1 MVGITTEQRDLLAL
15 CSLSM
20 GEDRCDWGVIARQAY
35 REQSLDGLLSG
46 EVVESGARAH
56 RTGWVAATAT
66 EGQWTSA
73 FAQADREV
81 EAAGAVGA
89 RLTTVFDDDYPV
101 NLRFIHNL
109 PPFVFYRGAL
119 DTGRDARSVAVVG
132 TRKPS
137 IVGIRR
143 AERMASALTERD
155 IAVTSGLAEGI
166 DSAAH
171 RATVAHGGRTIA
183 VYGTGITRIYPKSN
197 VELVDEILSTGGL
210 VVSQF
215 FPTAQPA
222 QWTFRKRNE
231 VTSGISQG
239 TVVIEASKTSG
250 AKMQARLAY
259 EHGKRVFLIK
269 SLVTEQDWAMAM
281 VNSGQATEVE
291 SVEGIVP
298 LVADSGRLRAAS
310 GELLLQPSML

>member
-1 MVGITTEQRDLLAL
+1 MTRRMGGPPQPSTTKPSRIKQVSSQR
-15 CSLSM
+15 
-20 GEDRCDWGVIARQAY
+20 GEAHQ
-35 REQSLDGLLSG
+35 GLLCG

-56 RTGWVAATAT
+56 RTGWVAETAT
-66 EGQWTSA
+66 EGQWA
-73 FAQADREV
+73 AAYAQADREF

-89 RLTTVFDDDYPV
+89 RLTTVFDDNYPV

-119 DTGRDARSVAVVG
+119 DAGREARSVAVVG

-137 IVGIRR
+137 PEGIRR
-143 AERMASALTERD
+143 AERTASVLAERD

-166 DSAAH
+166 DTASH
-171 RATVAHGGRTIA
+171 RASVAHVGRTLA

-197 VELVDEILSTGGL
+197 TGLVDEILSAGGL

-215 FPTAQPA
+215 FPTAQPTR
-222 QWTFRKRNE
+222 WTFRKRNE

-239 TVVIEASKTSG
+239 TVVIEASETSG

-269 SLVTEQDWAMAM
+269 SLVTEQDWTRSM
-281 VNSGQATEVE
+281 VDSDHSFHPAPAT
-291 SVEGIVP
+291 P
-298 LVADSGRLRAAS
+298 RVAI
-310 GELLLQPSML
+310 P

>member
-1 MVGITTEQRDLLAL
+1 MVGITAEQRDLLAL

-56 RTGWVAATAT
+56 RTGWVAATAS
-66 EGQWTSA
+66 EGQWASA
-73 FAQADREV
+73 IAQADREV
-81 EAAGAVGA
+81 EAAVGA
-89 RLTTVFDDDYPV
+89 QLTTVFDDDYPV

-119 DTGRDARSVAVVG
+119 DAGRDARSVAVVG

-137 IVGIRR
+137 AEGIRR
-143 AERMASALTERD
+143 AERMASALAERD

-166 DSAAH
+166 DAAAH
-171 RATVAHGGRTIA
+171 RATVAHGGRTVA

-197 VELVDEILSTGGL
+197 TGLVDEILSAGGL

-269 SLVTEQDWAMAM
+269 SLVTEQDWARSM
-281 VNSGQATEVE
+281 VGAGQATEIE

>member
-15 CSLSM
+15 CSLTM

-73 FAQADREV
+73 FAQADQEI
-81 EAAGAVGA
+81 EAAGAFGA
-89 RLTTVFDDDYPV
+89 QLTTVFDDDYPV

-119 DTGRDARSVAVVG
+119 DAGSDARSVAVVG

-137 IVGIRR
+137 IEGVRR
-143 AERMASALTERD
+143 AERMAIALAERD

-166 DSAAH
+166 DTAAH
-171 RATVAHGGRTIA
+171 RATVAHGGRTVA

-197 VELVDEILSTGGL
+197 TGLVDEILSAGGV

-269 SLVTEQDWAMAM
+269 SLVTEQDWARTM
-281 VNSGQATEVE
+281 VDSGQATEIE
-291 SVEGIVP
+291 SVEDIVP

-310 GELLLQPSML
+310 EELLLQPSML